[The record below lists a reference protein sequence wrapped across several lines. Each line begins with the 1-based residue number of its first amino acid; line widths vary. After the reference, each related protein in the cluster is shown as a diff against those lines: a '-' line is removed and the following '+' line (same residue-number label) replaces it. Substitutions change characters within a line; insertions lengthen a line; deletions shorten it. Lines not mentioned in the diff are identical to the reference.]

1 VLAFAFPDLPD
12 DAAVAGLEQI
22 VTFAERPDFERA
34 RLLGYYTRI
43 ESPSEDQIDL
53 KLLHLK
59 RLISANPAEP
69 FLSMPLDPSN
79 LKHRAIAEEWR
90 AQCQLLANSP
100 AVLSNAATFLVHW
113 DWREALLLI
122 DRGIRLEPAGWRWR
136 KQRGDILLHAAR
148 KAVEREREV
157 LAADALTSLQEGL
170 LLAAESERRF
180 IYSPLSEAALLS
192 RNVKSAEEYAHLSVV
207 AAEHADWIQGT
218 LRHTA
223 HMVLGALAFDNGDTL
238 GALRHL
244 EESLLVPAS
253 PQFQVRGPLAVLL
266 RKLSAAGRCEIVA
279 AYVGRWQ
286 ARFDLPQ
293 GWSLE
298 DSM

>member
-1 VLAFAFPDLPD
+1 
-12 DAAVAGLEQI
+12 
-22 VTFAERPDFERA
+22 
-34 RLLGYYTRI
+34 
-43 ESPSEDQIDL
+43 
-53 KLLHLK
+53 
-59 RLISANPAEP
+59 
-69 FLSMPLDPSN
+69 
-79 LKHRAIAEEWR
+79 
-90 AQCQLLANSP
+90 
-100 AVLSNAATFLVHW
+100 
-113 DWREALLLI
+113 
-122 DRGIRLEPAGWRWR
+122 
-136 KQRGDILLHAAR
+136 
-148 KAVEREREV
+148 VEREREV